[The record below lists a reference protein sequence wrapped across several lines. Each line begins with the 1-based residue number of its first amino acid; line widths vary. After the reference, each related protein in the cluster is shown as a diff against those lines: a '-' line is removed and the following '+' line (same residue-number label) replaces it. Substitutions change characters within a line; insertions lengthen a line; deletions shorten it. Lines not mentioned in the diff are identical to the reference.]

1 MTSDHE
7 APTHPDPDQGD
18 AVTEP
23 DVEGEQPSASAGVED
38 ELRAQLADRTLDLQR
53 LQAEYLN
60 YKRRVDRDREVI
72 KAGAAA
78 QVLSSLL
85 PVLDDLGRADEH
97 GELQGGFKAVADS
110 LRQAVTSH
118 GLEAFGTDGDPFD
131 PNVHEALMHGYSDD
145 VEVTTADKV
154 LQTGYRV
161 GDRVLRPAR
170 VSVVEPSEPSAAP
183 DGAADDAQA

>member
-7 APTHPDPDQGD
+7 APTAPDPDQGD

-23 DVEGEQPSASAGVED
+23 DVEGDQPSTPAGGE
-38 ELRAQLADRTLDLQR
+38 EALRAELADRTLDLQR

-78 QVLSSLL
+78 QVLTSLL
-85 PVLDDLGRADEH
+85 PVLDDIGRAAEH
-97 GELQGGFKAVADS
+97 GQLEGGFKAVAES

-145 VEVTTADKV
+145 VEVPTADKV

-161 GDRVLRPAR
+161 GERVLRPAR
-170 VSVVEPSEPSAAP
+170 VSVVEPGETPAS
-183 DGAADDAQA
+183 DDAQA